1 MKGTKTNEIFCKYF
15 KLNNLESHELN
26 KESNNNSTS
35 QNTIPPGPGTKNI
48 NQMAFAQVQTK
59 QNQCDILSNKIS
71 SQKRCNIPKIKVEN
85 ESENKNISEIALND
99 TIINNHIQE
108 KKRDSINNKSQIEII
123 ARQMQN
129 MNQTI
134 QSMSQTMKNM
144 DYELHNNK
152 IIIQR
157 MEMEKIDMNLEMKN
171 MGNVI
176 QRMEMEKIV
185 NNKKMLDMGNLIQK
199 METEKIT
206 MSQNMKIMD
215 YQLQI
220 NKNIIQKMNIRLEE
234 MIRIQREKDEE
245 IKGLRLFDK
254 KILDKIG
261 QIEYLI
267 NEMNKKSITD
277 EDIKKKNKYNG
288 TKFESIIERN

>member
-157 MEMEKIDMNLEMKN
+157 MEMEKI
-171 MGNVI
+171 
-176 QRMEMEKIV
+176 V

-220 NKNIIQKMNIRLEE
+220 NKNIIQKMNIRFEE
-234 MIRIQREKDEE
+234 MNKNFIRIQREKDEE

>member
-48 NQMAFAQVQTK
+48 NQMTFAQVQTK

-71 SQKRCNIPKIKVEN
+71 SRKRCNIPKIKVEN

-157 MEMEKIDMNLEMKN
+157 MEMEKI
-171 MGNVI
+171 
-176 QRMEMEKIV
+176 V

-220 NKNIIQKMNIRLEE
+220 NKNIIQKMNIRFEE
-234 MIRIQREKDEE
+234 MNKNFIRIQREKDEE